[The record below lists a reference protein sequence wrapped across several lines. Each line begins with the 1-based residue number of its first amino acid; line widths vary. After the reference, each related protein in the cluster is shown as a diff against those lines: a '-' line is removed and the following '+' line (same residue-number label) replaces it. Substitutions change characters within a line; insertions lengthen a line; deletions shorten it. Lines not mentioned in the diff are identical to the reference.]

1 MKRITT
7 SLNLLLPL
15 PFQDTVRAL
24 NSAGVIA
31 YSSNH
36 FAIDSDLRMRDCIE
50 RVEFIFQRDTAIV
63 GDEACFVRCGDHSIN
78 RYVTLTRFS
87 SARPITS
94 LAPVVAAFK
103 TRGFMIDQPPTQ
115 IYEPEAAKP
124 FEMIGGPEYAGRHNA
139 RLH

>member
-15 PFQDTVRAL
+15 PFQDTARAL

-31 YSSNH
+31 YSSNR
-36 FAIDSDLRMRDCIE
+36 FAVDSDLRMRDCIE
-50 RVEFIFQRDTAIV
+50 RVEFIFQRDIAIV

-78 RYVTLTRFS
+78 HYIKLTRLS

-94 LAPVVAAFK
+94 LDPVVAAFK
-103 TRGFMIDQPPTQ
+103 SRGFMIDQPPIQ
-115 IYEPEAAKP
+115 IYEPEAASP
-124 FEMIGGPEYAGRHNA
+124 FEVIGNPEYAGRQNA